1 LNYFSIF
8 PGDFGMKIKTLLF
21 IGILCNLAILTAILV
36 SFSMISASNSCEVNS
51 MVHDEMPELLGLNEA
66 LAQGARCSIATRNVV
81 INPADTKTREN
92 FKEAAKLMD
101 TAFDDAI
108 AANANDPQMKGK
120 LEKLKSQGVE
130 YRNVAWSI
138 QELAVSGANDQA
150 VALLKEKEVPSWR
163 DFRSK
168 VTESVKEGKT
178 NFAKHSIT
186 MAKTLK
192 TGNLI
197 MIVLCLVGMIL
208 VLVNSL
214 IIARNIY
221 RQLGGEP
228 AEVSKAAIAIADGDL
243 TISLQSGKGGIY
255 GAMSVM
261 AGNLRQVLDVVSRT
275 SSEVAAAAVELN
287 ASAHQ
292 TSSASQEVVEQAGTV
307 ATASEEMAATSTDI
321 ASNCHSAADSSA
333 IASRTANSGAAIIRN
348 TMQNMDAIAVKVRH
362 SATVVEQ
369 LGTRSEQIGNIV
381 GTIEDIAD
389 QTNLLA
395 LNAAIEAARAGEQ
408 GRGFAVVADEVRA
421 LAERTTR
428 ATREIGEMIKAVQ
441 NETKK
446 AVEVMNQ
453 GVTDVA
459 KGADEA
465 VKSGAA
471 ITEIL
476 NQIDQVTTQ
485 INQIATAAEEQTAT
499 TQEITNNIQQ
509 IADSVG
515 MSARSSQE
523 ISEASS
529 RLTHLS
535 VEMQSTLEKFRLA

>member
-1 LNYFSIF
+1 
-8 PGDFGMKIKTLLF
+8 MKIKTLLF
-21 IGILCNLAILTAILV
+21 VGILCNLAILTAMIV
-36 SFSMISASNSCEVNS
+36 SFTMISASNSREVNS

-81 INPADTKTREN
+81 INPTDTKTREN

-108 AANANDPQMKGK
+108 ASNSDDPKMKSK
-120 LEKLKSQGVE
+120 LEQLKNRGVE
-130 YRNVAWSI
+130 YRNIAWSI
-138 QELAVSGANDQA
+138 QELAVSGSVDQA
-150 VALLKEKEVPSWR
+150 VAMLKEKEVPNWR
-163 DFRSK
+163 EFRTK
-168 VTESVKEGKT
+168 VTEMVKEGKAS
-178 NFAKHSIT
+178 FAKHSGT
-186 MAKTLK
+186 MAQTLK
-192 TGNLI
+192 NGNMI
-197 MIVLCLVGMIL
+197 MMALFLVGM
-208 VLVNSL
+208 VLVVANSL
-214 IIARNIY
+214 VIARNIY

-228 AEVSKAAIAIADGDL
+228 AEVSRVANAIAEGNL
-243 TISLQSGKGGIY
+243 TISLQAGKGGIY

-261 AGNLRQVLDVVSRT
+261 VNNLRQVLDVVSRT
-275 SSEVAAAAVELN
+275 SSEVATAAVELN

-292 TSSASQEVVEQAGTV
+292 TSSSSHEVVEQAGTV

-321 ASNCHSAADSSA
+321 ALNCHRAADSSA
-333 IASRTANSGAAIIRN
+333 IASSTANSGAAIIRN

-362 SATVVEQ
+362 SASVVEK

-441 NETKK
+441 NETKQ
-446 AVEVMNQ
+446 AVDVMNQ

-529 RLTHLS
+529 RLSHLS
-535 VEMQSTLEKFRLA
+535 VELQSTLEKFRLA

>member
-1 LNYFSIF
+1 
-8 PGDFGMKIKTLLF
+8 MKIKSLLF
-21 IGILCNLAILTAILV
+21 IGILCNLTILIAILV
-36 SFSMISASNSCEVNS
+36 SFSMISSSNSREVNS

-108 AANANDPQMKGK
+108 AGNATDPQMKDK

-130 YRNVAWSI
+130 YRNIAWSI

-150 VALLKEKEVPSWR
+150 VAMLKEKEVPSWR

-168 VTESVKEGKT
+168 VAETVKEGKT
-178 NFAKHSIT
+178 SFAKHSIT

-197 MIVLCLVGMIL
+197 MIALCLIGMLL
-208 VLVNSL
+208 VLTNSL

-221 RQLGGEP
+221 RQIGGEP
-228 AEVSKAAIAIADGDL
+228 AEVSKAAIAIAEGDL
-243 TISLQSGKGGIY
+243 TVSLQSGKDGIY

-261 AGNLRQVLDVVSRT
+261 VGNLRQVLDVVSRT

-292 TSSASQEVVEQAGTV
+292 TSSSSHEVVEQAGTV

-333 IASRTANSGAAIIRN
+333 IASRTATSGAAIIRN
-348 TMQNMDAIAVKVRH
+348 TMQNMDAIAVKVRN
-362 SATVVEQ
+362 SAKVVEQ

-421 LAERTTR
+421 LAERTTK

-441 NETKK
+441 NETKQ
-446 AVEVMNQ
+446 AVDVMNQ

-476 NQIDQVTTQ
+476 NQIDQVTLQ

-529 RLTHLS
+529 RLSHLS
-535 VEMQSTLEKFRLA
+535 VEMQSTLEKFRLV